1 MNNTI
6 VIGAGRLG
14 GTIARSLNKESNVL
28 IVDKNKN
35 KFSKLQDYSGFVEAG
50 DATDLEFLEKIGI
63 RRADRFIAVTDDDN
77 VNIFLADVCCRMYN
91 VKEIYIKLK
100 DSRRR
105 VLVDERVTCIC
116 PFDLSLDFFE
126 NAKAKEVKE

>member
-50 DATDLEFLEKIGI
+50 DATDLEFLEKIG
-63 RRADRFIAVTDDDN
+63 
-77 VNIFLADVCCRMYN
+77 
-91 VKEIYIKLK
+91 
-100 DSRRR
+100 
-105 VLVDERVTCIC
+105 
-116 PFDLSLDFFE
+116 
-126 NAKAKEVKE
+126 